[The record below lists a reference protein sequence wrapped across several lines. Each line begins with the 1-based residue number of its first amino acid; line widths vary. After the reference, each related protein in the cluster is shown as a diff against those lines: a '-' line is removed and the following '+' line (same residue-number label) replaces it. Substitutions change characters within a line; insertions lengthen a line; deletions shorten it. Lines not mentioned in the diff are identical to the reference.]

1 MQICQKWAQKSGH
14 RKTDGHLY
22 VDFVDPKLVSE

>member
-1 MQICQKWAQKSGH
+1 MSKMDTKKGGH